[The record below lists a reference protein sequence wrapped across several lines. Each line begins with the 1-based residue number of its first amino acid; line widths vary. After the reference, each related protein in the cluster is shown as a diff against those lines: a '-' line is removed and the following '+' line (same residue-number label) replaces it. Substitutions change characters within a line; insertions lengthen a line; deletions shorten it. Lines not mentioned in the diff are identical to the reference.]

1 MLKWS
6 FKNQNLFKFYNNSH
20 LELKVKLS
28 KILILWFINKRQI
41 KVKNAKH
48 YVINS
53 FTKFLKLF
61 MKRILT
67 FLSKRSIR
75 STSYPFLQIETEKF
89 VTYIISLNRFIITYN
104 SETFIRFYKF
114 FLQFYWLIN
123 TNILQVNLVTK
134 KKLEKQLYFN
144 LQSNYPYYYN
154 YVTNQNSL
162 TTYSKINIACF
173 VTGRSR
179 AVIRAFKLSRFKFR
193 EMINLGFL
201 CGLSKSSW

>member
-6 FKNQNLFKFYNNSH
+6 FKNQNLFKFYNNSYI
-20 LELKVKLS
+20 ELKVKLS

-41 KVKNAKH
+41 KIKNVK
-48 YVINS
+48 YYIIFS

-67 FLSKRSIR
+67 FLARKSSH
-75 STSYPFLQIETEKF
+75 STSYPFLQAETEKF
-89 VTYIISLNRFIITYN
+89 IIYIINLNSFIITYN
-104 SETFIRFYKF
+104 SETLIRFYKS

-123 TNILQVNLVTK
+123 TNILHANKMTK
-134 KKLEKQLYFN
+134 KKLEKQLCFN
-144 LQSNYPYYYN
+144 LQYNFPYYYN
-154 YVTNQNSL
+154 YVVNQNSL
-162 TTYSKINIACF
+162 ATYSKINIACF

-201 CGLSKSSW
+201 CGLNKSSW

>member
-20 LELKVKLS
+20 IEFKIKLS

-41 KVKNAKH
+41 KIRNVKY

-53 FTKFLKLF
+53 FTKFLKWF
-61 MKRILT
+61 MKRVLT
-67 FLSKRSIR
+67 FLSRKLTH
-75 STSYPFLQIETEKF
+75 STSYPFLQTETEKF
-89 VTYIISLNRFIITYN
+89 TTYIVYINRFIITYN
-104 SETFIRFYKF
+104 SETFIRFYKS

-123 TNILQVNLVTK
+123 TNILHINTVTK

-144 LQSNYPYYYN
+144 LQNNFPYYYN
-154 YVTNQNSL
+154 YVANQNSL
-162 TTYSKINIACF
+162 ATYSKINIACF
-173 VTGRSR
+173 ITGRSR

>member
-20 LELKVKLS
+20 IELKVKFS

-41 KVKNAKH
+41 KVKNVKY

-53 FTKFLKLF
+53 FSKFLKLF
-61 MKRILT
+61 MKRVLT
-67 FLSKRSIR
+67 FLSKKSAR

-89 VTYIISLNRFIITYN
+89 AIYIDYINRFIITYN

-123 TNILQVNLVTK
+123 PTILHVNLVTK

-144 LQSNYPYYYN
+144 LQNNFPYYYN
-154 YVTNQNSL
+154 YIANQNSL
-162 TTYSKINIACF
+162 ATYSKINIACF

-201 CGLSKSSW
+201 YGLSKSSW

>member
-20 LELKVKLS
+20 FELKVKLS

-41 KVKNAKH
+41 KVRNVKY
-48 YVINS
+48 YVISS

-61 MKRILT
+61 IKRVLM
-67 FLSKRSIR
+67 FLSRKSTR
-75 STSYPFLQIETEKF
+75 STSYPFLQTETENF
-89 VTYIISLNRFIITYN
+89 VNYIVDLNHLIIIYN
-104 SETFIRFYKF
+104 SETFLRFYKS

-123 TNILQVNLVTK
+123 TNILNVNTVTK

-144 LQSNYPYYYN
+144 LQHNFPYYYN
-154 YVTNQNSL
+154 YVVNQNTL
-162 TTYSKINIACF
+162 ATYSKINIACF

-193 EMINLGFL
+193 EMINLGLL